1 LYPAF
6 LSVLFHQD
14 SPKVMDDP
22 IRTPLLLSIPLKQAE
37 SQTWTPAILKYI
49 ETSYAE
55 DAEKYQQ
62 DSLLF
67 DSLREHA
74 INQLTHDAF
83 ALEDL
88 SM

>member
-1 LYPAF
+1 M
-6 LSVLFHQD
+6 D
-14 SPKVMDDP
+14 SSPPMSP
-22 IRTPLLLSIPLKQAE
+22 TIRTPLLLNIPLKNAD
-37 SQTWTPAILKYI
+37 SLTWTPALIKYI

-67 DSLREHA
+67 DFLREHA
-74 INQLTHDAF
+74 VNRTAHDTF